1 MTGKKYYDDMNRP
14 RTESLFLETF
24 KNTLKG
30 DYEPV
35 YTMRPYDH
43 KGCRS
48 AYQIYMNADSE
59 YDAAM
64 QIVEDMRHWRKLC
77 SVQWFMKG
85 SEAGSF
91 DGLEQWRKDK
101 AEKDATQAIRLLK
114 DKAEEGNVTA
124 QKTLL
129 DHFKGGKKVGRPEK
143 EQETSAQQ
151 EREARIL
158 DIHKV
163 IKAKKKEQ

>member
-1 MTGKKYYDDMNRP
+1 
-14 RTESLFLETF
+14 
-24 KNTLKG
+24 
-30 DYEPV
+30 
-35 YTMRPYDH
+35 
-43 KGCRS
+43 
-48 AYQIYMNADSE
+48 
-59 YDAAM
+59 
-64 QIVEDMRHWRKLC
+64 
-77 SVQWFMKG
+77 MKG
-85 SEAGSF
+85 SDGPVTF

-101 AEKDATQAIRLLK
+101 AEKDATMAIRLLK